1 MSEPQSPQPPKY
13 GNPTPQN
20 PTGSDP
26 YGGKK
31 PPNDPCDDPKPP
43 DDPTYPADKPPCP
56 PPEDPC
62 PPPKP
67 CPEPPKPPCPPPDP
81 CPPDDKPPYDKPG
94 DKPKEPYG
102 SEDPGDPSK
111 PADYPT
117 TPQKPGGYGDKPG
130 RPGGYEPKSGG
141 DEPKPGDY
149 EGTPGKP
156 GEYKGKDD
164 PGSGGKPQD
173 NGKKPCGDKGPGSG
187 GAAAGGPAAH
197 LVALKARLEAEQ
209 KELQR
214 FEPLKTSIADLTQR
228 IATLEK
234 AVEGQAA
241 ASTAYKEF
249 YRTTEVQLHELR
261 CSIPTIRCQL
271 DQLTDKHKTC
281 ICEAIDAVDTRVAK
295 AKQDSA
301 EAAAA
306 VTDLETKV
314 VKATRNLEWAKKL
327 YDFLKSGLQQQVT
340 KQVDDLKALK
350 QLANPAKDQCEV
362 WFYLLEME
370 RLMKSWRADD
380 DAKGEVCWKTDLSV
394 GTFLDCWGP
403 DCYEKHWHWIVVEF
417 NTAEADEKLLK
428 SQLEQ
433 AKKRAADLDKI
444 AKEAESKRREWILKE
459 IKAKD
464 CCGPTSRCP

>member
-1 MSEPQSPQPPKY
+1 MSEPQSPQPNY
-13 GNPTPQN
+13 ESPTQQN
-20 PTGSDP
+20 PPGNDP

-31 PPNDPCDDPKPP
+31 PPKDPCDDPKPP
-43 DDPTYPADKPPCP
+43 DDPTCPPDKPPCP

-81 CPPDDKPPYDKPG
+81 CPPDHASSYDKPG
-94 DKPKEPYG
+94 DKPQGPYG
-102 SEDPGDPSK
+102 SKDPGDPST
-111 PADYPT
+111 PDDYPGDPT
-117 TPQKPGGYGDKPG
+117 KPSDLPG
-130 RPGGYEPKSGG
+130 EQ
-141 DEPKPGDY
+141 PGDY
-149 EGTPGKP
+149 PPPTQGGNAGDPGHDP
-156 GEYKGKDD
+156 GKDD
-164 PGSGGKPQD
+164 PGYGGKPPD
-173 NGKKPCGDKGPGSG
+173 DYKKPCGDKGTG
-187 GAAAGGPAAH
+187 GTAAGGPAAH
-197 LVALKARLEAEQ
+197 LAALKARLETEQ
-209 KELQR
+209 RELQR
-214 FEPLKTSIADLTQR
+214 FEPLKTSIGDLTSR

-249 YRTTEVQLHELR
+249 YRTTEVWLHELR
-261 CSIPTIRCQL
+261 CSIPPIRCQL
-271 DQLTDKHKTC
+271 DQLTDKHKKC
-281 ICEAIDAVDTRVAK
+281 ICEAIDAVDARVAK
-295 AKQDSA
+295 AKKDSA
-301 EAAAA
+301 DAAAT

-327 YDFLKSGLQQQVT
+327 YDFLKTGLQQQVT
-340 KQVDDLKALK
+340 KQIDDLKVLK

-370 RLMKSWRADD
+370 RLMKSWRADG
-380 DAKGEVCWKTDLSV
+380 DAKGQVCWKTDLSV

-433 AKKRAADLDKI
+433 AKKRAPDLEKI
-444 AKEAESKRREWILKE
+444 AKEAETKRREWILKE